1 MYTRA
6 VSHKARVIKTRNA
19 SFYCSRIQTWVW
31 KVTDAISWPSVS
43 SINVMMSKDETHEEA
58 QAKQQKS
65 LKIDN
70 SKETMK

>member
-1 MYTRA
+1 M
-6 VSHKARVIKTRNA
+6 
-19 SFYCSRIQTWVW
+19 W

-65 LKIDN
+65 LKTDN